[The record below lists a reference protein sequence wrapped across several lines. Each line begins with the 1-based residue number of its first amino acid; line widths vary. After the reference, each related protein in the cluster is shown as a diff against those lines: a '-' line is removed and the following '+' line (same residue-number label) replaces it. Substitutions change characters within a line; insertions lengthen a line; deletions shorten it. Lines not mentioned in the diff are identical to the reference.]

1 MATIIYTLTD
11 EAPMLATYS
20 FLPVVQAFASSAGVD
35 VETRDISLAG
45 RILALFPEHLTEEQR
60 IGDDLAELGELATT
74 PEANIIKLPN
84 VSASMPQLKAA
95 IRELQGKGFALPD
108 YPDDPQTDARA
119 RHPRPVRQGQG
130 QRGQPGAARGQLRP
144 SRARRREELRA
155 PATRT
160 RWGPGARDSR
170 TEVATMG
177 IDDFRDNE
185 QSVVLGGDDTL
196 TIRHVAADGTT
207 TVLKDGLTVL
217 EGEVVDATVM
227 RVGRARRVPARADR
241 PRQGRRRAVLGAPQG
256 HDDEGQRPDHL
267 RPRRPGVPAGGLR
280 DLRRRPGRGRAVPQ
294 QRPRR
299 HPRRPLRPAQ
309 RRRDQGRHQGGPR
322 RRPAPGDGQL
332 RQGHHQPARAR
343 ATSSSTRRCRR

>member
-1 MATIIYTLTD
+1 
-11 EAPMLATYS
+11 MLATYS

-60 IGDDLAELGELATT
+60 ISDDLAELGALATT

-95 IRELQGKGFALPD
+95 IKELQCRASPC
-108 YPDDPQTDARA
+108 PTTPTTRRPTRSATSAPATTRSRAARSTRCCARA
-119 RHPRPVRQGQG
+119 TPT
-130 QRGQPGAARGQLRP
+130 AAPPPP
-144 SRARRREELRA
+144 SRTT
-155 PATRT
+155 PASTRT
-160 RWGPGARDSR
+160 RWAPGAA
-170 TEVATMG
+170 TAGPHVATMG

-227 RVGRARRVPARADR
+227 RVAALDAFLREQIARAKADDVLFSVHLKATMMKVSDPIVFGHVVTR
-241 PRQGRRRAVLGAPQG
+241 LPPR
-256 HDDEGQRPDHL
+256 
-267 RPRRPGVPAGGLR
+267 GLR
-280 DLRRRPGRGRAVPQ
+280 DLRRRPRRGRAVPQ
-294 QRPRR
+294 QRARR
-299 HPRRPLRPAQ
+299 HPRRPVRPAQ
-309 RRRDQGRHQGGPR
+309 RRRDQGRHRPR
-322 RRPAPGDGQL
+322 ASPT
-332 RQGHHQPARAR
+332 ARAWRWSTPTRASPTCTCR
-343 ATSSSTRRCRR
+343 ATSSSTPRCRR